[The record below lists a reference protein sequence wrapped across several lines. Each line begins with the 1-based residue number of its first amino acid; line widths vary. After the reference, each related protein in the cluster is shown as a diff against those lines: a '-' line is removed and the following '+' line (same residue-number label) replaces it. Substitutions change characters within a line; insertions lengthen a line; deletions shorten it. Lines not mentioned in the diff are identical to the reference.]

1 MYVVSLPGGGHS
13 ALDPCSD
20 ARTLSGLT
28 PGSRTPKRETASM
41 VWLTGAL
48 CTSALSVRCVNY
60 RSPWRHPKALA
71 NSGSG
76 RIHLCHVRE
85 GEAFGSIGFGHDVG
99 LV

>member
-20 ARTLSGLT
+20 ARMLSGLT

-48 CTSALSVRCVNY
+48 RTSALSVRCVNY
-60 RSPWRHPKALA
+60 RSPCGIPKLWPIVGVGGFTCVMLEKERHL
-71 NSGSG
+71 
-76 RIHLCHVRE
+76 
-85 GEAFGSIGFGHDVG
+85 EA
-99 LV
+99 